1 MFSRD
6 IGSICILSFDLEVV
20 VMGDN
25 RTIHLVE
32 IPIGGTGGSVWNRL
46 HGEREDTCETLA
58 RISGPGCDIYRE
70 LLHARLRKLDA
81 ALDRLMSGSYG
92 NCSQCGLAINETRL
106 DVDPAT
112 SLCLDCSAI
121 FTSETEKSSAAN
133 IVLRELQPFDTILL
147 GTHNSDYRILL
158 LDPMTGR
165 ALVEGGGYLLEPSEA
180 FIIGSGNPGFA
191 FTEGAICIGERLE
204 MCVHERML
212 LTSPVKSV
220 EVKQN
225 AAAES
230 LENISTALH

>member
-1 MFSRD
+1 MN
-6 IGSICILSFDLEVV
+6 
-20 VMGDN
+20 DN

-32 IPIGGTGGSVWNRL
+32 IPIGGRGGSVWNRL

-58 RISGPGCDIYRE
+58 RISGPGSDIYRE

-92 NCSQCGLAINETRL
+92 NCSQCGLAIKETRL

-112 SLCLDCSAI
+112 SLCLDCSGI
-121 FTSETEKSSAAN
+121 FTSDTEKSSAAN
-133 IVLRELQPFDTILL
+133 VVLGELQPFDTILL

-158 LDPMTGR
+158 LDPKTGR
-165 ALVEGGGYLLEPSEA
+165 ALVEGGSYLLEPSEA
-180 FIIGSGNPGFA
+180 FIIGSGSPGSA
-191 FTEGAICIGERLE
+191 FNGGAICIGDRLE
-204 MCVHERML
+204 MCVHEKML

-225 AAAES
+225 ATAES
-230 LENISTALH
+230 LETISAALH